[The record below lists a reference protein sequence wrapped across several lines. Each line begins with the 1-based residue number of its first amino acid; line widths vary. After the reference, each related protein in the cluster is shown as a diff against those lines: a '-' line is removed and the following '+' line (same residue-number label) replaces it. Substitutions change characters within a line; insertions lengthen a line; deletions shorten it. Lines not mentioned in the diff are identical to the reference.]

1 MSGRRVL
8 IVDDE
13 PIVRDALGAWL
24 REDGNEVDSAEG
36 GREAIEMVCSRSY
49 VAVLLDVRMP
59 GIDGIE
65 TLREM
70 RRLVPDLPVIVM
82 TAFGDVSTAVASM
95 KAGAHDYVSKP
106 FDLDWVSLAV
116 RQLADR
122 AGGPGALSAVL
133 SPGAESW
140 SYDDF
145 AGRSPA
151 MAKVIEIAGHVAAT
165 NIPVLL
171 RGAKGLGKECLARAI
186 HSAGARKDGPFVVV
200 HCEGVAQ
207 DVLDYDLFGR
217 EGSAVSGAATAR
229 KGRVELSDRGTLYVD
244 EVAAMPTAL
253 QVAFLNTLE
262 DRAIVRVGSEA
273 RIPVDFRVIS
283 STSAPIAARVAAG
296 GFLDALLGK
305 LSGIEI
311 DVPPL
316 RDRPED
322 IRPLAERLLARV
334 RAEMGKPAVESIAD
348 DALRMLEAYDWPG
361 NVREL
366 RRALERAVVVC
377 PGPQIRPEDLV
388 FRPKNGAP

>member
-24 REDGNEVDSAEG
+24 REDGNEVDAAED
-36 GREAIEMVCSRSY
+36 GREAIEMVCSQSY

-82 TAFGDVSTAVASM
+82 TAFGDVSTAVAAM
-95 KAGAHDYVSKP
+95 KAGAHDYVTKP

-122 AGGPGALSAVL
+122 AGAPGALSAVL

-145 AGRSPA
+145 TGRSPA
-151 MAKVIEIAGHVAAT
+151 MAKVIDLAGSVAAT
-165 NIPVLL
+165 SIPVLL
-171 RGAKGLGKECLARAI
+171 QGAKGLGKECLARAI
-186 HSAGARKDGPFVVV
+186 HSAGPRRDGPFVVV
-200 HCEGVAQ
+200 HCEGVDR
-207 DVLDYDLFGR
+207 DVLEHDLFGR
-217 EGSAVSGAATAR
+217 ERDAVPGAAAAR
-229 KGRVELSDRGTLYVD
+229 KGRIEMSDRGTLYVD

-253 QVAFLNTLE
+253 QVAFLNALE
-262 DRAIVRVGSEA
+262 DRAIVRVGSES
-273 RIPVDFRVIS
+273 RVPVDFRVIS
-283 STSAPIAARVAAG
+283 STSAPIAPRVAG
-296 GFLDALLGK
+296 GRFLDALLGK
-305 LSGIEI
+305 LAGITI

-322 IRPLAERLLARV
+322 IRPLAERLLVKV
-334 RAEMGKPAVESIAD
+334 RADMGKPAVESISD
-348 DALRMLEAYDWPG
+348 DALRMLETYDWPG

-366 RRALERAVVVC
+366 RRVLERAVVVC

-388 FRPKNGAP
+388 FHPKNGAP